1 MFQTLTKTGAMVVGG
16 HTFSVKYFELRT
28 IGGARRFSAEIVL
41 RPGDPVILDDDSI
54 ASLEARLARLVP
66 ATLYSRM
73 LAGRDTPEQWI
84 Q

>member
-1 MFQTLTKTGAMVVGG
+1 MFQTLAKTVAIIVGG
-16 HTFSVKYFELRT
+16 HTFPVKYFEIRT
-28 IGGARRFSAEIVL
+28 IRGTRRFSAEIVL

-73 LAGRDTPEQWI
+73 LAGRPTATKRVQ
-84 Q
+84 